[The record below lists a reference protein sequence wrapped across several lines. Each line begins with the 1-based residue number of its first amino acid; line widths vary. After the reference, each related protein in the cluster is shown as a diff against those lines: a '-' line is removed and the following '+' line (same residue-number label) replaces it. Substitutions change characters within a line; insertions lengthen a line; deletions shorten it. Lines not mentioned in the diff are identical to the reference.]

1 MMTKPNFMEKLLDG
15 VEVEWKTLGEV
26 AEYSKTRI
34 ASENLDKTNY
44 IGVDNLLQN
53 RAGKTDSN
61 YVPTEGNLTGYFA
74 NDILIGNIRP
84 YLKKIWFAECF
95 TEIFCF

>member
-1 MMTKPNFMEKLLDG
+1 

-34 ASENLDKTNY
+34 SFEKLDESNY
-44 IGVDNLLQN
+44 VGVDNLLQN
-53 RAGKTDSN
+53 RKGKTESVRVPEKGN
-61 YVPTEGNLTGYFA
+61 YTQYCD

-84 YLKKIWFAECF
+84 YLIKLFKAYACF
-95 TEIFCF
+95 

>member
-44 IGVDNLLQN
+44 IGVDNLLQ
-53 RAGKTDSN
+53 
-61 YVPTEGNLTGYFA
+61 P
-74 NDILIGNIRP
+74 
-84 YLKKIWFAECF
+84 F
-95 TEIFCF
+95 TK